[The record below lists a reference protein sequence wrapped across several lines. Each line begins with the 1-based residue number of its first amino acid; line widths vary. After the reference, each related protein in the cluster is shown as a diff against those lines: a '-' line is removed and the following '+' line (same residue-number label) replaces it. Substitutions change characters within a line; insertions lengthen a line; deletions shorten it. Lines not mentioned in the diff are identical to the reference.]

1 MVRQMKRFLHEKIKI
16 QYLCKKCLISLILIL
31 SMGVGISILHAE
43 NIDSREV
50 VRKTL
55 EDIRNNISVSRD
67 HIVSLL
73 KKVDRLK
80 KDQRTL
86 TDELIKV
93 AKIER
98 NVANDIIKREEK
110 LKQLLEQQMHVYHN
124 LKNRRSEFA
133 EVLAILARTGLKPL
147 PALITRPKDV
157 LASIRSS
164 ILLGAVIPDM
174 QEKIQDLTKSLKRL
188 TDLSHVITM
197 ECADLKAKMQSQAEQ
212 LKYLEFLLGEK
223 VKLQKRSEKELI
235 MLRQKNIILIK
246 KAQSLEELILELD
259 HQSQSDF
266 SSSEEMQKSLQL
278 LEQMDF
284 KNKKGRL
291 LLPVSGKKIQQFNN
305 SSHIA
310 RFGEI
315 IATEPAAVVVA
326 PADALVAFAGSFRSY
341 GQLIILNVGH
351 GYYIILIGMAKINVT
366 QGQFVLSGEP
376 IGMMGT
382 QFFANTIALDIGKR
396 TPVLYI
402 EFRKHGKPVNP
413 NPWWQTE
420 QLKRNKNDS

>member
-1 MVRQMKRFLHEKIKI
+1 
-16 QYLCKKCLISLILIL
+16 
-31 SMGVGISILHAE
+31 MGMGISILHAE
-43 NIDSREV
+43 DIDSREV

-55 EDIRNNISVSRD
+55 QDIRNNISVSSEY
-67 HIVSLL
+67 IALL
-73 KKVDRLK
+73 IQKVDRLK

-86 TDELIKV
+86 TDKLIKV

-98 NVANDIIKREEK
+98 NFANNVIEREKK
-110 LKQLLEQQMHVYHN
+110 LKQLLEQQMQVYQN
-124 LKNRRSEFA
+124 LKNRRAEFA
-133 EVLAILARTGLKPL
+133 EILAILARAGLKLP
-147 PALITRPKDV
+147 PALIARPKDV

-174 QEKIQDLTKSLKRL
+174 LEKTQDLTKSLKKL
-188 TDLSHVITM
+188 TDLNRVITT
-197 ECADLKAKMQSQAEQ
+197 ECANLKAKMQSQAEQ
-212 LKYLEFLLGEK
+212 LKHLEFLLGEK
-223 VKLQKRSEKELI
+223 AKLQKRSEKELI
-235 MLRQKNIILIK
+235 MLRQKNITLIK

-259 HQSQSDF
+259 HQAQSD
-266 SSSEEMQKSLQL
+266 SSLSEEMQKNLQL
-278 LEQMDF
+278 LERMDF

-291 LLPVSGKKIQQFNN
+291 FLPVLGKKIQQFNN
-305 SSHIA
+305 SSHVA

-326 PADALVAFAGSFRSY
+326 PTDALVAFAGSFRSY
-341 GQLIILNVGH
+341 GQLIILSVGN
-351 GYYIILIGMAKINVT
+351 GYYIILIGMAKINVN

-382 QFFANTIALDIGKR
+382 QFLASTLALDIGKR
-396 TPVLYI
+396 TPMLYI
-402 EFRKHGKPVNP
+402 EFRKHGRPVNP